1 MERNFLRILMAVS
14 LINPEL
20 RSVCIT
26 IWVHGTYPALSV
38 LRASWSPIRKMVY
51 VEPGLSLAKELPKNY
66 YFAKLAQQLS
76 ERDGNN
82 YDLDHF
88 YTYGWHSSNVRP
100 GHRIAEGRL
109 LYERLQEL
117 LKNYSRHDEIIIRC
131 IGFSHGGNV
140 ILNML
145 PHLPFME
152 SKVKVEVILLATPIQ
167 ESTRSYINCP
177 YISKAYSV
185 YSDGDWIQ
193 RIDAQRFHHNCPK
206 GASFWSQRTFKDE
219 DCVKQVCL
227 KVNGKN
233 IGHAKYRYFLQHLP
247 DMLQQIESRFQQQ
260 TDTKKICLNYVIP
273 R

>member
-1 MERNFLRILMAVS
+1 MRRMFVAMLLAMTLGNV
-14 LINPEL
+14 EL
-20 RSVCIT
+20 YSVCIT

-51 VEPGLSLAKELPKNY
+51 AKPGLSLAKELPKNY
-66 YFAKLAQQLS
+66 YFARLAQQLHES
-76 ERDGNN
+76 DASA
-82 YDLDHF
+82 YCLDHF

-100 GHRIAEGRL
+100 GHRVAEGRL

-117 LKNYSRHDEIIIRC
+117 LKSYEHHDEITIRC

-145 PHLPFME
+145 PHLPFLATN
-152 SKVKVEVILLATPIQ
+152 VKLEVILLGTPIQ
-167 ESTRSYINCP
+167 ESTRPYINSP
-177 YISKAYSV
+177 YIHKAYSV

-206 GASFWSQRTFKDE
+206 GASFWSQRTFLDQ
-219 DCVKQVCL
+219 DQVRQVCL

-233 IGHAKYRYFLQHLP
+233 IGHTKYRYLVKHLP
-247 DMLQQIESRFQQQ
+247 DLFRKVEDLFNES
-260 TDTKKICLNYVIP
+260 TDTNKICLNYVTP